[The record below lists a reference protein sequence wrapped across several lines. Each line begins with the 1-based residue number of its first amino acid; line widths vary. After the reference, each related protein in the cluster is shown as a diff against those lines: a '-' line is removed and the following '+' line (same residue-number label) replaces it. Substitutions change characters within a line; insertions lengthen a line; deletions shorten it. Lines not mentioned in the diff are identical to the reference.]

1 VPEMANVGAIL
12 LAAGASQRFGT
23 ESKLLADIGG
33 EPLVRRVARVLVR
46 TGLKDLVVVTGHE
59 QRICQQALEGLPV
72 RYVNNTDWQSGMG
85 SSIATG
91 VSALDGEVDGA
102 FIVPGDMPFLTA
114 ALLQTMAAEF
124 ARAGQQTIVF
134 PATPTG
140 EQRNPVLWPR
150 RFFPKL
156 MFLSGAEGAKR
167 LLLSVVSETIS
178 VTADDP
184 AVFADVDTSA
194 DLEAARALLIRPQP
208 PPVFDLARAEAG
220 WARPYRRR

>member
-1 VPEMANVGAIL
+1 MANVGAIL

-46 TGLKDLVVVTGHE
+46 TALKDLVVVTGHE

-102 FIVPGDMPFLTA
+102 FIVPGDMPFCRRWPQNSL
-114 ALLQTMAAEF
+114 
-124 ARAGQQTIVF
+124 G
-134 PATPTG
+134 
-140 EQRNPVLWPR
+140 PVSKQSC
-150 RFFPKL
+150 F
-156 MFLSGAEGAKR
+156 
-167 LLLSVVSETIS
+167 
-178 VTADDP
+178 
-184 AVFADVDTSA
+184 
-194 DLEAARALLIRPQP
+194 
-208 PPVFDLARAEAG
+208 
-220 WARPYRRR
+220 RRRPRVSSAIRSCGLAAFSRSSCSSPAQKGQSGSCSVL